1 LGVAALGPGQ
11 HAALVARADKEQADR
26 QQVITEANAAQQSR
40 ATLLNMQNETPEFY
54 KGAGADKW
62 QGLARYLRI
71 IDPSWNGQVSGFEDF
86 QKNAGALTRQAVKE
100 VSSRAAVQEFNL
112 IGNSLPNP
120 EMSPIGLRRVQNE
133 MIGLTDYR
141 LAKAQAQ
148 QQWEQAHGG
157 PGNVTGFETYFQRAA
172 SPYAFIV
179 AKMAPDDRRE
189 MFAKLQG
196 SADGQRELSRLG
208 QQLTYLKQSGLAQ

>member
-1 LGVAALGPGQ
+1 LQ
-11 HAALVARADKEQADR
+11 D
-26 QQVITEANAAQQSR
+26 
-40 ATLLNMQNETPEFY
+40 
-54 KGAGADKW
+54 
-62 QGLARYLRI
+62 LARYWRI
-71 IDPSWNGQVSGFEDF
+71 IDPSSDRQVASYEDF
-86 QKNAGALTRQAVKE
+86 VKNAGALTRTAVRE